1 MTHCTFTDYVIDVG
15 IKKYHFIEKTCNIC
29 FVFVN
34 HAEIFISQLMKK
46 CKSPYLP
53 LKTKRHA
60 NLPKGLK
67 C

>member
-15 IKKYHFIEKTCNIC
+15 IKKYHFIKKTCNIC

-53 LKTKRHA
+53 LKTKRPA